1 MSQAAEKVLSVL
13 EYVATCGEPTSA
25 MTAASA
31 LGLDK
36 STCSRSLA
44 LLVENGWLVR
54 DERTRLFSVGPTLMG
69 MAATAAVN
77 GQLQAIL
84 LPTLAQLRAETGE
97 TISFN
102 RRTGDDRVCVA
113 GLESEQIIRQ
123 ALPIGESFRLSV
135 GPAGKSIL
143 AFVEPGRRD
152 ALLCELDEVEAEVVR
167 SYLETA
173 VRTGLVSTDDDH
185 FVGIGGLSVP
195 VFDREGIFGS
205 LTVSGPLSRWNRAL
219 RAATAPTVLAAGRTL
234 SSTLGGDVERYTRW
248 IDASVLEAKGLA
260 V

>member
-13 EYVATCGEPTSA
+13 EFVATCGEPTSA
-25 MTAASA
+25 MAVASA

-44 LLVENGWLVR
+44 LLVKQGWLVR
-54 DERTRLFSVGPTLMG
+54 DERTRLFAVGPTLMG
-69 MAATAAVN
+69 LAATAAVN
-77 GQLQAIL
+77 GKLQAIL
-84 LPTLAQLRAETGE
+84 LPTLARLRAETGE

-113 GLESEQIIRQ
+113 GLESEQVIRQ
-123 ALPIGESFRLSV
+123 WLPVGESFHLPV

-143 AFVEPGRRD
+143 AFVESGRRER
-152 ALLCELDEVEAEVVR
+152 LLGELDEVEAGVVR
-167 SYLETA
+167 AYLETA
-173 VRTGLVSTDDDH
+173 VQTGTVSTDDDH
-185 FVGIGGLSVP
+185 FVGVGGLSVP

-205 LTVSGPLSRWNRAL
+205 LTVSGPLPRWNRAL
-219 RAATAPTVLAAGRTL
+219 RAATAPSVLAAGKTL
-234 SSTLGGDVERYTRW
+234 SATLGADVERYTRW
-248 IDASVLEAKGLA
+248 IDACVLEANGLA